1 MAIPYCSQGDLE
13 IAVGS
18 AAVLRQLADP
28 NRTGVVQPAIVTD
41 YLESGAAELR
51 SAVEIKHDPETIANL
66 DTDSLR
72 RLRDANAAISA
83 RIAYSKGGLGQA
95 MPDHVREAA
104 ERAEKFADQL
114 AIGQRRLGRVAGG
127 LAAAINQPATVVD
140 YDPDGTA
147 ISITA
152 FRNNGFR

>member
-1 MAIPYCSQGDLE
+1 MAIPFCTQADLE
-13 IAVGS
+13 IAVGG

-28 NRTGVVQPAIVTD
+28 NRTGSPQPAIVTD
-41 YLESGAAELR
+41 YLEGGAAELR
-51 SAVEIKHDPETIANL
+51 SATEVKHDPETLANL
-66 DTDSLR
+66 DADSLR

-83 RIAYSKGGLGQA
+83 RIAYAKGGLGQA
-95 MPDHVREAA
+95 MPDYIRESA

-127 LAAAINQPATVVD
+127 TGAPINQPATIVD
-140 YDPDGTA
+140 YDPGGHA

-152 FRNNGFR
+152 FQKNGFR

>member
-1 MAIPYCSQGDLE
+1 MAIPYCTQVDLE
-13 IAVGS
+13 IAVGG

-51 SAVEIKHDPETIANL
+51 SAVEVKHDPETIANL
-66 DTDSLR
+66 DQDSLR

-95 MPDHVREAA
+95 MPEYVRDAA

-127 LAAAINQPATVVD
+127 TGAPINQPATIVD
-140 YDPDGTA
+140 FDPGGHG
-147 ISITA
+147 ISVTGFA
-152 FRNNGFR
+152 KNGFR

>member
-1 MAIPYCSQGDLE
+1 MAIPYCTQADLE
-13 IAVGS
+13 IAVGG

-28 NRTGVVQPAIVTD
+28 NRTGTPDPLIITD

-51 SAVEIKHDPETIANL
+51 TAVEVKHDPETIANL

-83 RIAYSKGGLGQA
+83 RIAYAKGGLGQA
-95 MPDHVREAA
+95 MPDYLRDAA

-114 AIGQRRLGRVAGG
+114 AIGQRRLGRVADGK
-127 LAAAINQPATVVD
+127 AAAINQPATIVD
-140 YDPDGTA
+140 YDPFGQA
-147 ISITA
+147 ISIT
-152 FRNNGFR
+152 GFRGSGFR